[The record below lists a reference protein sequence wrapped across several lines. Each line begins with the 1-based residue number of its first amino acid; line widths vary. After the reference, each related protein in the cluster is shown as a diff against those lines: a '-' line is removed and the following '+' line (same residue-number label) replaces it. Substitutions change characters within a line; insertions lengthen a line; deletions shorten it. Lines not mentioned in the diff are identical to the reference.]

1 VLIRCEK
8 CSTVYELDEKVL
20 PPGGAPVQC
29 SRCQYIFTAHPSSA
43 PNGVFTPPQPAAA
56 PAVPPAPEVNSA
68 IPAPTPAP
76 PAPASA
82 AGAPAAPQPRSPAG
96 AGPPP
101 AAGSG
106 AIPSPTP
113 PPARSTPL
121 PAPRVGSAAPS
132 EGPRTRDGR
141 PIRKVPF
148 PDDDAPTGPPRT
160 LPRTPV
166 DVPPR
171 AGSRSALKWI
181 VALALLAAV
190 AVAVAAWKRSAQRVD
205 PAASEQRAAGLALL
219 VRDDRASLASAAV
232 KFEDAERLDP
242 KLFQARA
249 DRDLS
254 RALVLG
260 LVQVKSDW
268 LAARSAALD
277 AAAQGA
283 SVPVGPL
290 SPEEAARVSAAAELK
305 RLRTEGEAVRA
316 RALQLESDATADV
329 AALLAAHPRDPAVL
343 RAAAVLAASGRDPSL
358 AVEAVR
364 RARGG
369 GARDAWVDLAEAA
382 AQARAA
388 MPERRDEGVARLETF
403 ARAHPELLRARFL
416 LAAANAVAGRAAEAR
431 TAAEAVL
438 AANPAHEDAREL
450 RDDLARGAPGIP
462 GARRAVPAGDPVA
475 PAAERA
481 APSAAEAAP
490 AGERAAPVA
499 DPAAAEPAPDA
510 PAGTSVPS
518 ERKNVSHAAPGAER

>member
-43 PNGVFTPPQPAAA
+43 PNGVFAPPQPAAA

-68 IPAPTPAP
+68 LPAPTPS
-76 PAPASA
+76 PA
-82 AGAPAAPQPRSPAG
+82 APAAAP
-96 AGPPP
+96 PPP
-101 AAGSG
+101 AARPPPAG
-106 AIPSPTP
+106 AVAPPLAAGPGATPSPTP
-113 PPARSTPL
+113 APARSTPL

-132 EGPRTRDGR
+132 DGPRTSDGR

-148 PDDDAPTGPPRT
+148 PDDDAPTGPARP
-160 LPRTPV
+160 LPRPPV

-171 AGSRSALKWI
+171 AGSRSAVKWV
-181 VALALLAAV
+181 VALALLAGV

-205 PAASEQRAAGLALL
+205 PAAAEQRAAGLALL

-277 AAAQGA
+277 AEAQGA
-283 SVPVGPL
+283 PIPVGPL
-290 SPEEAARVSAAAELK
+290 SPEEAARAAAAAELK
-305 RLRTEGEAVRA
+305 RLRAEGEVVRS

-329 AALLAAHPRDPAVL
+329 AALLEKHPGDPAVL
-343 RAAAVLAASGRDPSL
+343 RAGAVLAASGRDPSL
-358 AVEAVR
+358 ADEAVR
-364 RARGG
+364 RARAG

-382 AQARAA
+382 SQARAA
-388 MPERRDEGVARLETF
+388 TPERRAEGIARLETF

-416 LAAANAVAGRAAEAR
+416 LAAANAVAGRPAEAR
-431 TAAEAVL
+431 TAVDAVL
-438 AANPAHEDAREL
+438 AANPAHDDAREL
-450 RDDLARGAPGIP
+450 RDDLVRGVARVPAA
-462 GARRAVPAGDPVA
+462 ARAGPAGDPAAPGAGDAA
-475 PAAERA
+475 PAA
-481 APSAAEAAP
+481 
-490 AGERAAPVA
+490 G
-499 DPAAAEPAPDA
+499 PAADA
-510 PAGTSVPS
+510 PAGTAVPS
-518 ERKNVSHAAPGAER
+518 ERKSVSHAGPGAER

>member
-1 VLIRCEK
+1 MLIRCEK

-43 PNGVFTPPQPAAA
+43 PNGVFAPPQPAAA
-56 PAVPPAPEVNSA
+56 PAVAPAPEVNSA

-76 PAPASA
+76 AAPASA
-82 AGAPAAPQPRSPAG
+82 APARETHPPRSPA
-96 AGPPP
+96 AATPP

-106 AIPSPTP
+106 ATPSTTP

-132 EGPRTRDGR
+132 EGPRTSDGR
-141 PIRKVPF
+141 LIRKVPF
-148 PDDDAPTGPPRT
+148 PDDDAPAGPPRP
-160 LPRTPV
+160 LPRMPV

-171 AGSRSALKWI
+171 AGSRSAMPWI

-190 AVAVAAWKRSAQRVD
+190 AAAVAAWKRSAQRVD
-205 PAASEQRAAGLALL
+205 PAATEQRAAGLALL
-219 VRDDRASLASAAV
+219 VRDDRASLASAVV
-232 KFEDAERLDP
+232 KFEDAERVDP
-242 KLFQARA
+242 RLFQARA

-283 SVPVGPL
+283 PVPVGPL
-290 SPEEAARVSAAAELK
+290 SPEEAARVIAAAEVK

-329 AALLAAHPRDPAVL
+329 AALLAAHPADPAVL
-343 RAAAVLAASGRDPSL
+343 RAAAVLAAPGRDPSL
-358 AVEAVR
+358 AGQAVR
-364 RARGG
+364 RARAGG
-369 GARDAWVDLAEAA
+369 VRDAWVDLAEAA

-388 MPERRDEGVARLETF
+388 TPERRAEGVARLETF

-431 TAAEAVL
+431 RAADAVL

-450 RDDLARGAPGIP
+450 RDELVRGAPGIP
-462 GARRAVPAGDPVA
+462 AARRAVPGADPPA
-475 PAAERA
+475 PPAEGA
-481 APSAAEAAP
+481 APSLEQAAP
-490 AGERAAPVA
+490 APEPGAPAA
-499 DPAAAEPAPDA
+499 DPAAADPAADS
-510 PAGTSVPS
+510 PAGTAVPS
-518 ERKNVSHAAPGAER
+518 ERKSVSHAGPGAEQ